1 MAVHRAVADLSGLD
15 YLPERSGL
23 RQRVPAFDP
32 PELRDFLGSAARRP
46 QGLTL
51 TSEAEY
57 N

>member
-1 MAVHRAVADLSGLD
+1 VAVHRAVADLSGLD